1 MVAWVD
7 FDKLESYKKLSS
19 MTKKVD
25 LTEVMAGEEGAARVA
40 EYCMPMSSGLVYNY
54 AAKQVDGAVLAA
66 LGELA
71 EEAQLSEK
79 FAALYNG

>member
-54 AAKQVDGAVLAA
+54 AAFGGSLP
-66 LGELA
+66 
-71 EEAQLSEK
+71 SESSRRK
-79 FAALYNG
+79 HSFQRNLPPCTTAK